1 MSVKVR
7 VFLLE
12 DDINLADIVSEYLEE
27 MGYEV
32 SVANDANEAEELL
45 YEKRFDVLLLDG
57 KVPVMNGFDLLE
69 KIRSDGVETPAIFL
83 TSMNTIEDVSRGYEA
98 GCDDYI
104 KKPFELKEL
113 LLRVQ
118 SLTKRVFNNQKE
130 KIKLADELFYDIKS
144 NKILSASQTISIP
157 KKEARILR
165 HLIKYRGQ
173 IVTSAMFFQDAWD
186 FDEEPSE
193 ESLRTHI
200 KNLRKLIGKDLIQTA
215 RGQGYTLVTS

>member
-69 KIRSDGVETPAIFL
+69 KLRSDGVETPAIFL
-83 TSMNTIEDVSRGYEA
+83 TSMNTIEDVSRGYEV

-144 NKILSASQTISIP
+144 NKILSASHTVAIP

-173 IVTSAMFFQDAWD
+173 IVTSAMIFEDAWD

-200 KNLRKLIGKDLIQTA
+200 KNLRKLIGKDLIQTT